1 MISPPTHDVRNF
13 ANVNSPSFFDFRHN
27 PLVLKV
33 LLLPNYESI
42 AKISALGTGLIVVI
56 FLFIGSYGLHQNGM
70 EGFYSISWEEAWP
83 ENFAAFSNWF
93 GVAVCKFRNF
103 WKCTCILYYEHTT
116 HPSLSWIRPCT
127 FHVFN

>member
-1 MISPPTHDVRNF
+1 MYGIRRRSAQTDAILGFVQATPFTSGSKATDAIFMLIFISP
-13 ANVNSPSFFDFRHN
+13 
-27 PLVLKV
+27 V

-42 AKISALGTGLIVVI
+42 AKISALGTGLIAII

-93 GVAVCKFRNF
+93 GVAVCKFHNF
-103 WKCTCILYYEHTT
+103 WKRTCILYYEHTT
-116 HPSLSWIRPCT
+116 HPS
-127 FHVFN
+127 